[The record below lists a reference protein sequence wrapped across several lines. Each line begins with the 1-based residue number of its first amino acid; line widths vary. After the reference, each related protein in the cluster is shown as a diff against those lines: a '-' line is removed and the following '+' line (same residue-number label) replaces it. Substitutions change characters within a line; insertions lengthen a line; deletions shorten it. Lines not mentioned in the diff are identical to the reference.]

1 MIDYTQGANKQ
12 YHTLLSEYDVGKY
25 IILTGDPGRVEMIAQ
40 FLDGAKKVA
49 QNREFV
55 TYTGFLNGEM
65 CSVVS
70 TGIGGAS
77 TAIAIEELV
86 QLGCHTFLRIGTC
99 GGMALDVRGGDLVIA
114 SGSIRKEG
122 TTQEYAPIEFP
133 AVAHFEVLNGQVDSA
148 KELKLSYHVGVVESK
163 DSFFGQHAPET
174 MPICQEL
181 INKWD
186 AYCRLGCLASEMES
200 STVFIVSQTRHVRSG
215 AMFLCLANQEREKAG
230 LSNEQVHDLKPL
242 IKCAILTMRKL
253 IENDKTENRY

>member
-1 MIDYTQGANKQ
+1 MIDYTQGSNKQ

-25 IILTGDPGRVEMIAQ
+25 VILTGDPGRVKIIAQ
-40 FLDGAKKVA
+40 NLDHVKKVA

-70 TGIGGAS
+70 TGIGGPS

-86 QLGCHTFLRIGTC
+86 QLGCHTFLRVGTC
-99 GGMALDVRGGDLVIA
+99 GGMALDVKGGDIVIA

-133 AVAHFEVLNGQVDSA
+133 AVAHFDVLNAQVASA
-148 KELKLSYHVGVVESK
+148 VESHFTYHVGVVESK

-174 MPICQEL
+174 MPIHQEL
-181 INKWD
+181 KNKWD
-186 AYCRLGCLASEMES
+186 AYCKLGCLASEMES

-230 LSNEQVHDLKPL
+230 LSNRQCHDLQPL
-242 IKCAILTMRKL
+242 IQCAILTMRKL
-253 IENDKTENRY
+253 IQKDKTENH